1 MPEQESKSGQADRAL
16 EELKG
21 SPELSPAGQIKAKPP
36 QLPEG
41 TSGRTG
47 MPAGDPQAT
56 SLRMAESMQS
66 TPTASTSLS
75 QLKIQQLE
83 AELWLEH
90 RLNYISHHLSNC
102 LTANA
107 AQRSGAGFG
116 NYIESIQELEAEI
129 FQTLVMQISAAL
141 ENIGV
146 AIALP
151 ETSNSGVSPAR
162 KPGFKVCYVAPTATN
177 SPEHPLLEIRY
188 TGKKLPLRLKQA
200 IAESEL
206 QQLQRQKP
214 QSAWPLI
221 DLQGDVMGWLV
232 IAASKKL
239 SPETQKAQLKTD
251 DKGEGGGDGSPV
263 PFKSRV
269 DAIDPNVLPQ
279 LVERS
284 LVITT
289 AMLAQCKSLQAM
301 CQQHQQLEIRNRE
314 LVRTNQL
321 KSEFLANTSHE
332 IRTPLSAILGFTH
345 LLLAQ
350 GYNPDH
356 LRHQEY
362 LNIILA
368 SGQHLL
374 ALINDIL
381 DLSKI
386 AANQLEIQWE
396 PVDVPNLCQSVLTLV
411 KEKASDKGL
420 ELRLEVDPQ
429 VTTLTADSLRLKQM
443 LFNLLSNALKF
454 TNQGVVGLRV
464 KHQNVFLHFTVWD
477 TGTGISQEQ
486 QSQLFQPYSQI
497 ANVAVGRQEGT
508 GLGLALTQKLAELHG
523 GWVEVQSELNRG
535 SEFTIAL
542 PLTAV
547 GQQASVA
554 PSPVAKSTGVTNTGG
569 AAAAVKPVE
578 EQSTAK
584 LVVMLVEDN
593 LHNAKL
599 MTTYLSKLGYEVTW
613 AKNAA
618 QMWEALKDRLPAL
631 ILMDVHLP
639 DVDGLTLLQQLQV
652 HEQYRKIPVIAQTAM
667 AMKGDRETCLAA
679 GAIEYISKP
688 IDLKVLATLVARYSN
703 PMEES

>member
-16 EELKG
+16 EV
-21 SPELSPAGQIKAKPP
+21 I
-36 QLPEG
+36 
-41 TSGRTG
+41 
-47 MPAGDPQAT
+47 
-56 SLRMAESMQS
+56 
-66 TPTASTSLS
+66 
-75 QLKIQQLE
+75 KIQQLE
-83 AELWLEH
+83 AELWLE
-90 RLNYISHHLSNC
+90 RSLNRISQHLSDC
-102 LTANA
+102 LIANA
-107 AQRSGAGFG
+107 AQRSAGG
-116 NYIESIQELEAEI
+116 NSGSYIDTTQELGIELEAEI
-129 FQTLVMQISAAL
+129 FQTLVMQIDIAL

-151 ETSNSGVSPAR
+151 DTSNNGVSLAI
-162 KPGFKVCYVAPTATN
+162 KPEFKVRYFAPASTS
-177 SPEHPLLEIRY
+177 SPEHPLLERLP
-188 TGKKLPLRLKQA
+188 TGKKLPLRLKQV

-206 QQLQRQKP
+206 QYLQHQKP
-214 QSAWPLI
+214 QSAWSF
-221 DLQGDVMGWLV
+221 DLQAGVKGWLV

-239 SPETQKAQLKTD
+239 PPETQKTRLKTD
-251 DKGEGGGDGSPV
+251 DKGEAATAPGGSLRENGG
-263 PFKSRV
+263 V

-279 LVERS
+279 LIERS
-284 LVITT
+284 LAITT
-289 AMLAQCKSLQAM
+289 TVLAQHKRNQAISLQF
-301 CQQHQQLEIRNRE
+301 QQLEIRNRE
-314 LVRTNQL
+314 LLRTNQL

-386 AANQLEIQWE
+386 AANQLEIHWE
-396 PVDVPNLCQSVLTLV
+396 PVDVPSLCRSVLTLV

-420 ELRLEVDPQ
+420 ELRLELDPQ
-429 VTTLTADSLRLKQM
+429 ATTLTADSLRLKQM

-464 KHQNVFLHFTVWD
+464 KHHNLFLHFTVWD
-477 TGTGISQEQ
+477 TGTGISQEE
-486 QSQLFQPYSQI
+486 QSRLFQPYSQI
-497 ANVAVGRQEGT
+497 ANVAVGHQEGT

-523 GWVEVQSELNRG
+523 GWVELQSELNCG
-535 SEFTIAL
+535 SEFTIVL

-547 GQQASVA
+547 GQASVA
-554 PSPVAKSTGVTNTGG
+554 ASPVSQPMGTTNTV
-569 AAAAVKPVE
+569 VKPVE
-578 EQSTAK
+578 ERSTAK
-584 LVVMLVEDN
+584 LAVMLVEDN

-613 AKNAA
+613 VKNAA
-618 QMWEALKDRLPAL
+618 QMWEALKGRLPAL

-639 DVDGLTLLQQLQV
+639 DVDGLTLLQQLQAQ
-652 HEQYRKIPVIAQTAM
+652 ERYQKIPVIAQTAM

-703 PMEES
+703 PPEVDGEMGNSGSPRSGD